1 MLVDNCQDNSGNYL
15 CWDTFRNQSVS
26 RDTRCFLEVI
36 RIKRVDQELALIQA
50 LPASLR
56 CGSLPCWEMGSYQAS
71 RVTKRDQQAV
81 PCSGV
86 TLGPRATV

>member
-1 MLVDNCQDNSGNYL
+1 M
-15 CWDTFRNQSVS
+15 S

-56 CGSLPCWEMGSYQAS
+56 CGGLPHREMRSYQVN
-71 RVTKRDQQAV
+71 RVAKRDQQAV
-81 PCSGV
+81 PCRGV
-86 TLGPRATV
+86 TLGPNATV